1 MTPFGEQAKAS
12 RESCTRP
19 RRKHKTLTTG
29 RPIFSFPT
37 THHLLITTPG
47 AIYAWDHKSLNR
59 LFSSSKRGIL
69 AAKESRDGSQ
79 LLAIADRHVVVL
91 HDCKHDRENSYG
103 LEASESSVRLLEY
116 TPDTRN
122 LFLST
127 SITGA
132 IQCYSVGR
140 EHTEDVGKEHPS
152 PPTVMS
158 VSPDGEVMISASE
171 NPTVVYFQDLKSRMP
186 ARQLHP
192 SATEKSVV
200 IAAFHPERP
209 NVFLLGFRDGTMAAY
224 DATGAREGRRVGVDP
239 KNAKQDLDHV
249 VREIG
254 RFDCLQRVTNRA
266 SVQVTT
272 LPLGQDR
279 GLTAAMGIQSSGVTS
294 AAFLPGYKSRAVSV
308 GRDGRCRLVE
318 FENGGKVLRT
328 WDVGPGIEGTRIS
341 TPLTSVS
348 ILGVREKK
356 KKDKIDSGNVNGD
369 TLFMPIEQAVNQQS
383 DMVEKPDKQAISHI
397 IAVGRTDGT
406 VILYDALGLKIQAI
420 IADKTHDRII
430 SVEWIKGPSPRAL
443 PSGPSRPV
451 HDLA

>member
-1 MTPFGEQAKAS
+1 M
-12 RESCTRP
+12 
-19 RRKHKTLTTG
+19 
-29 RPIFSFPT
+29 
-37 THHLLITTPG
+37 
-47 AIYAWDHKSLNR
+47 NR

-69 AAKESRDGSQ
+69 AAKESKDGSQ
-79 LLAIADRHVVVL
+79 FLAIADRHVVVL

-116 TPDTRN
+116 TSDTQN

-152 PPTVMS
+152 PPTVMAI
-158 VSPDGEVMISASE
+158 SPDGEVMISASE
-171 NPTVVYFQDLKSRMP
+171 NPTVVYLQDLKSRMP

-192 SATEKSVV
+192 GATEKSVV
-200 IAAFHPERP
+200 VAAFHPERP
-209 NVFLLGFRDGTMAAY
+209 NIFLLGFQDGTVAAY
-224 DATGAREGRRVGVDP
+224 DAIGAREGRSVGVDP

-254 RFDCLQRVTNRA
+254 RFDCLHRVTNRA

-272 LPLGQDR
+272 PPLGQDR
-279 GLTAAMGIQSSGVTS
+279 KLTAAMGIQGMGVTS

-318 FENGGKVLRT
+318 FEDGGKVLRT
-328 WDVGPGIEGTRIS
+328 WDVGPGIEGPRIS
-341 TPLTSVS
+341 APLTSVS
-348 ILGVREKK
+348 VLDVREKK
-356 KKDKIDSGNVNGD
+356 KTNKDDADNANGD
-369 TLFMPIEQAVNQQS
+369 TPLVPIKQAINQQS
-383 DMVEKPDKQAISHI
+383 DMVKKPDRQAISHI
-397 IAVGRTDGT
+397 IAVGRMDGT
-406 VILYDALGLKIQAI
+406 IILYDALGLKMQAVI
-420 IADKTHDRII
+420 VDKTHDRII
-430 SVEWIKGPSPRAL
+430 SVEWMKGSSPRAL
-443 PSGPSRPV
+443 PSGSSRPV